1 MKVILYKKFANCEI
15 FRDEHRA
22 QWVHSHTPSQVEKV
36 PSSQFQAKRL
46 SFQRHPRLMIAPSK
60 QYSKSQAWSNS
71 KVHRK
76 DSFRSSEDSSVCPI
90 MSINVNRS
98 GDPAI
103 NGYSFLWFINNPNIS
118 TPQLVIAARWAS
130 PSIGSILILPHPQI
144 GFVLGSSVTSQA
156 QKYLPAGSIVWYES
170 VFSDERERESDRE
183 QEKKGE
189 WATPFDCVK
198 VVFTHCSRSILSGAQ
213 RPFVFPCAAWRESK
227 CESSSCDQCAS
238 EMWKFSFEMKAALD
252 ERKKCDLRRKGLFW
266 VPKKSIPMENLKFLQ
281 DSQFARSAREALY
294 FFVIM
299 SAKRR

>member
-1 MKVILYKKFANCEI
+1 MKVISYKKFANCEI

-22 QWVHSHTPSQVEKV
+22 QWVHSQTPSQVEKV

-46 SFQRHPRLMIAPSK
+46 SFQGHSRLMIAPSK
-60 QYSKSQAWSNS
+60 QYSKSRAWSNS

-170 VFSDERERESDRE
+170 VFSDERARERSRARE
-183 QEKKGE
+183 KGRMSHAIRLCKSGFHPLFKKHFE
-189 WATPFDCVK
+189 WGPKAFCVSM
-198 VVFTHCSRSILSGAQ
+198 CSMAR
-213 RPFVFPCAAWRESK
+213 V
-227 CESSSCDQCAS
+227 
-238 EMWKFSFEMKAALD
+238 EMWKFIVRSMCEWNVKIFIWDEKQPLMREKNAICAEKAFFECQKN
-252 ERKKCDLRRKGLFW
+252 
-266 VPKKSIPMENLKFLQ
+266 PFLWK
-281 DSQFARSAREALY
+281 
-294 FFVIM
+294 I
-299 SAKRR
+299 